1 MTFTTAAALVAVLLF
16 LPVVVLLWATESSR
30 QRALRMRRRGHSY
43 RVIAARV
50 GRAPSTVYR
59 WCNP

>member
-1 MTFTTAAALVAVLLF
+1 MTFTTMAALVAVCLL
-16 LPVVVLLWATESSR
+16 LPAVIILWATESSR

>member
-1 MTFTTAAALVAVLLF
+1 MTFTTAAALVAVCLL
-16 LPVVVLLWATESSR
+16 LPAVIILWATESSR

-59 WCNP
+59 WCNS